1 MFNRQSEAFRQ
12 VHRTMACHR
21 DMHAECPHML
31 GTGGGFNAS
40 RRRFEFGVG
49 LCSCD
54 CHTRCPISSA
64 KQLISGQGLIPG
76 QRTISARTWLESC
89 ACPGAEAERIRLD
102 EAGYEFPDI
111 DEVWA
116 ASRPQRQSRQEAFE
130 AARAQAAG
138 KSHEQVKELYL
149 AELRARG
156 LETGVSQDVLDATV
170 AVIIGGRLAVARITV
185 QALIDSVKRFRAT
198 GGFP

>member
-1 MFNRQSEAFRQ
+1 MDA
-12 VHRTMACHR
+12 
-21 DMHAECPHML
+21 
-31 GTGGGFNAS
+31 
-40 RRRFEFGVG
+40 
-49 LCSCD
+49 
-54 CHTRCPISSA
+54 
-64 KQLISGQGLIPG
+64 
-76 QRTISARTWLESC
+76 
-89 ACPGAEAERIRLD
+89 
-102 EAGYEFPDI
+102 
-111 DEVWA
+111 VWA
-116 ASRPQRQSRQEAFE
+116 ASRQQRQSRQEAFE

-185 QALIDSVKRFRAT
+185 QVLIDSVKRFRAT